1 MGFWS
6 SLGSFAGSVISGA
19 GSLISSIGSGVSA
32 GLRLAGAAIRG
43 IGSALGG
50 VVKSL
55 TAFAE
60 NALTAAG
67 RMLGTQ
73 AAAFLGT
80 VATIL
85 SGPLGPILGPMILN
99 LVISAVIKVITA
111 VAKML
116 KLVEDEE
123 KVEDIGYRMEEA
135 DKHDDWKKPDDP
147 EFHNSWKEYYEYL
160 KQQIPEVDEEKIRAN
175 ELHYQLLGMMAERQA
190 IEQELGVLM
199 PETFLEEVGRSKMT
213 AEEVLAFSDAMK
225 ALKWEPVRDYL
236 KDKLPPREIDRIESA
251 LLEALMNRCQGK
263 TREELQIRLNAI
275 RDASSDDR
283 KLAEVYS
290 QELHKT
296 YGKEL
301 AEAGSA
307 SELPKFYQKEAS
319 A

>member
-1 MGFWS
+1 MGFLS

-32 GLRLAGAAIRG
+32 GLRLAGATIRG
-43 IGSALGG
+43 IGSAIGG
-50 VVKSL
+50 AVKSL
-55 TAFAE
+55 TAFAG
-60 NALTAAG
+60 NALTATG

-99 LVISAVIKVITA
+99 LVISAVIKAITA
-111 VAKML
+111 VAKKL
-116 KLVEDEE
+116 GLVEEEE

-135 DKHDDWKKPDDP
+135 DKHEDWMKED
-147 EFHNSWKEYYEYL
+147 EFPTWKEYYEYL
-160 KQQIPEVDEEKIRAN
+160 KRQIPEVDEEKIRSN
-175 ELHYQLLGMMAERQA
+175 ELHYQLLGMTAERHA
-190 IEQELGVLM
+190 IEREFGILL
-199 PETFLEEVGRSKMT
+199 PETFLNEVGRSKMSV
-213 AEEVLAFSDAMK
+213 EEVLAFSDAIK
-225 ALKWEPVRDYL
+225 SLQWESVRDYL

-251 LLEALMNRCQGK
+251 LLEKLINRCQGK

-301 AEAGSA
+301 EEAGSVN
-307 SELPKFYQKEAS
+307 ELPKFYKKEAS
-319 A
+319 E